1 MERTHLRDL
10 SMQTTMLTTLHI
22 TGKGPDAEIP
32 LDPAGV
38 TIGRAPVCH
47 IVLDSPRISRK
58 HARIFQDPF
67 GRWIVEDLDSRN
79 GVWVGEQRVTTQSV
93 LPGEALTMGPF
104 KLSLVVP
111 PEHPIQADPSTTSDS
126 TIIEDDTASKTVII
140 TGAIDEYDP
149 LSGIRLR
156 QLNAIIDRLGNLT
169 NPGDLY
175 PEVCRSLAR
184 TPQTVAVVVRIPVGE
199 GPLVNGPGILAS
211 HFGGRAVGA
220 VEATDEN
227 LHISRRVIEAVR
239 DTGNAVMATSA
250 RSSEQDLQLTVVDE
264 RAPRAVLCSPLGAP
278 TDIIDALYIDI
289 PSGHA
294 TSEMLDF
301 VRAVAYQVGFV
312 RKSLLLSEAKAERRA
327 LDHQLALAREIQSNL
342 TPTDLDD
349 ISGVDTGLYYKPA
362 MWVGGDYCDM
372 WALDDGRMAFVIG
385 DVSGKG
391 LPAAMVMSSLQATLR
406 TTMSFCTDPAEVM
419 GHIDKHLSN
428 SMLERMFIT
437 MFLGVFDPTSGKLEY
452 VNAGHILP
460 ILLGTDG
467 TAAPLGKPT
476 NPPVGVFV
484 GTFEADEKI
493 IAPDAGVLVVTD
505 GITEAMDPSGEEFGT
520 ERLMQTVSSTAGE
533 SASKMVKLVND
544 AAVAFRS
551 DSPQQDDVTIFAL
564 RNAGVSDEITQ

>member
-1 MERTHLRDL
+1 
-10 SMQTTMLTTLHI
+10 MQTTMLTTLHI

-38 TIGRAPVCH
+38 TLGRAPVCH

-67 GRWIVEDLDSRN
+67 GRWVVEDLGSRN
-79 GVWVGEQRVTTQSV
+79 GVWLGEQRVVSQSF
-93 LPGEALTMGPF
+93 LPGESLTMGPF

-111 PEHPIQADPSTTSDS
+111 PDQAIQADPSTTSES
-126 TIIEDDTASKTVII
+126 TIVEDSSDKTAII
-140 TGAIDEYDP
+140 TGAVDEYDA
-149 LSGIRLR
+149 LSGVRLR
-156 QLNAIIDRLGNLT
+156 QLNAIIDRLGDLS

-184 TPQTVAVVVRIPVGE
+184 TPQTVAIVVRIPVGE
-199 GPLVNGPGILAS
+199 GPLAAAPSILAS
-211 HFGGRAVGA
+211 HFGGRAVGS

-239 DTGNAVMATSA
+239 DTGNAVMATST
-250 RSSEQDLQLTVVDE
+250 RSGEQDLQLTVVDD
-264 RAPRAVLCSPLGAP
+264 RAPRAVLCSPLG
-278 TDIIDALYIDI
+278 TQMDIIDALYIDI

-294 TSEMLDF
+294 TGEMLDF

-312 RKSLLLSEAKAERRA
+312 RKSLLFSEAKAERRA
-327 LDHQLALAREIQSNL
+327 LDHQLTLAREIQANL
-342 TPTDLDD
+342 TPTDPSE
-349 ISGVDTGLYYKPA
+349 IAQVDTGLYYKPA

-372 WALDDGRMAFVIG
+372 WTLDNGRMAFVIG

-406 TTMSFCTDPAEVM
+406 TTMSFCTDPAEAM
-419 GHIDKHLSN
+419 GHIDRQLSN

-460 ILLGTDG
+460 IVLGTDG
-467 TAAPLGKPT
+467 TAEPLGKPT
-476 NPPVGVFV
+476 NPPVGLFV
-484 GTFEADEKI
+484 GTFEADEKV
-493 IAPDAGVLVVTD
+493 IAPGAGVLVVTD
-505 GITEAMDPSGEEFGT
+505 GITEAMDPAGEEFGT
-520 ERLMQTVSSTAGE
+520 ERLARTVASTAGQT
-533 SASKMVKLVND
+533 AAKMVGRVND
-544 AAVAFRS
+544 AALAFRS
-551 DSPQQDDVTIFAL
+551 DLPQQDDITIFAL
-564 RNAGVSDEITQ
+564 RNAAVSDEITQ